1 MSINKLFRVADA
13 AKDCG
18 MYDIAN
24 AAFAVIAYQAIAAQR
39 FGSHAETS
47 DASRVAFLYECD
59 GDDLIGALTDP
70 DGIGYYDL
78 PALSFH
84 GPTLMGGAS
93 EAHYLCIPLPLV
105 SRFFI
110 NNMVRLIRKDDTYG
124 TCWVERRS
132 HERRHWRLSNERW
145 EAARRDLWRRLLAEV
160 GEDFVQM
167 AAGAILYIEPEP
179 EAFEEYE
186 QPEAFE
192 EYEQPEI
199 LRKLAS
205 LDE

>member
-1 MSINKLFRVADA
+1 
-13 AKDCG
+13 

-24 AAFAVIAYQAIAAQR
+24 AAFSVIAYQAIAAQR

-59 GDDLIGALTDP
+59 GDDIIGALADP
-70 DGIGYYDL
+70 DGKGYYDL
-78 PALSFH
+78 PALSFN
-84 GPTLMGGAS
+84 GPTMMGGAS

-105 SRFFI
+105 SRFFT
-110 NNMVRLIRKDDTYG
+110 NNMLRLIRKDDTYG
-124 TCWVERRS
+124 TCWIERRQ
-132 HERRHWRLSNERW
+132 HERRHWRLSNERRA
-145 EAARRDLWRRLLAEV
+145 AARRDLWRRLLEDV
-160 GEDFVQM
+160 GEEFVQM
-167 AAGAILYIEPEP
+167 ACSAILHIEPELEP

>member
-1 MSINKLFRVADA
+1 MSINTLFRIADA
-13 AKDCG
+13 AKNCG

-24 AAFAVIAYQAIAAQR
+24 AAFAVLAYQAIAAQR

-59 GDDLIGALTDP
+59 GDDIIGSLADP
-70 DGIGYYDL
+70 DGAGYYDL

-84 GPTLMGGAS
+84 GETLLGGAS
-93 EAHYLCIPLPLV
+93 EAHYLCVPLPLV

-124 TCWVERRS
+124 TCWIERRT
-132 HERRHWRLSNERW
+132 HERRHWRLSPERC
-145 EAARRDLWRRLLAEV
+145 EAARRDLWRRLIAEV

-167 AAGAILYIEPEP
+167 AAGAILYSEPDAQPEP
-179 EAFEEYE
+179 EFEEYE
-186 QPEAFE
+186 QPEV
-192 EYEQPEI
+192 
-199 LRKLAS
+199 LSLLAQ